1 MGRRPAR
8 LAALLENERNCV
20 WLHIFKVE
28 GQDGAA
34 YQVGDN
40 SEVHGAEGPLTCETL
55 SGL

>member
-8 LAALLENERNCV
+8 WAALLENERNCV
-20 WLHIFKVE
+20 WLHIFKVD

-40 SEVHGAEGPLTCETL
+40 SEVHRAEGPLTCETL